1 MRFVLIF
8 LLLAILVYYISRR
21 FMMYAPERT
30 GAPHDRRHNLQL
42 VDTNPTLLAKVTRS
56 TLMTVGIGVILFFL
70 ILIIGMKIKILW
82 IALPL
87 SLYLI
92 GQLFVYSNHMKA
104 IRNQR
109 IYFDPQQGDVLV
121 QYSSGELLQFNLF
134 QDLQSV
140 TEVKSVQK
148 NRDTLFGY
156 YKLQLKQG
164 QLVIPY
170 LLEQNPQ
177 PINKQFFDCLQAK
190 YRIVVESRLFPII

>member
-8 LLLAILVYYISRR
+8 VLLAILVYYISRR
-21 FMMYAPERT
+21 FMMSAPART
-30 GAPHDRRHNLQL
+30 GLTQSHRKNLQL
-42 VDTNPTLLAKVTRS
+42 LDTQPGLLAKVTRS
-56 TLMTVGIGVILFFL
+56 TMMTVGIGVVLFFL

-104 IRNQR
+104 LRNQR
-109 IYFDPQQGDVLV
+109 LYFDPQQGDVLV
-121 QYSSGELLQFNLF
+121 QYSNGEQLQFNLF
-134 QDLQSV
+134 RDIQSV
-140 TEVKSVQK
+140 AEVKSVQK

-177 PINKQFFDCLQAK
+177 SINKQFFDCLATN